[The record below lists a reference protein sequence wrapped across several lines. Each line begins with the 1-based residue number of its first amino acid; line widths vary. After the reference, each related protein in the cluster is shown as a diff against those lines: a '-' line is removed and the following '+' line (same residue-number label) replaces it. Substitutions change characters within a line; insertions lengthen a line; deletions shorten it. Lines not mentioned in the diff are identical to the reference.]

1 MEVIPAI
8 DLRGGRC
15 VRLYQGDYAQET
27 VYSDD
32 PVEVALRWQEMGAAR
47 LHVVDLDGAA
57 QGEPV
62 NLGVIESI
70 ARSLEAPIQVG
81 GGIRDMGAVEK
92 AWGIGVGRVVLGTSA
107 VGNPE
112 LVESACRRFGPDAL
126 IVGVDARDGLVAT
139 RGWRESSDV
148 TAIDLVSRMAA
159 LGVRRFVYTDISRD
173 GTMTEPNF
181 QAIEEL
187 MKSAG
192 AAVIASGGVSTIA
205 HIRRLAALGV
215 EGAIVGKALYEG
227 AIDLREAIAAA

>member
-32 PVEVALRWQEMGAAR
+32 PLGVALRWQDMGAAR

-57 QGEPV
+57 QGEPA

-70 ARSLEAPIQVG
+70 AGSLKIPLQMG
-81 GGIRDMGAVEK
+81 GGIRDMDAVER
-92 AWGIGVGRVVLGTSA
+92 ALGIGVERVVLGTSA
-107 VGNPE
+107 VADPG
-112 LVESACRRFGPDAL
+112 LVELACRRFGPDAL

-139 RGWRESSDV
+139 RGWRESSGV
-148 TAIDLVSRMAA
+148 TAIDLVHRMAA

-173 GTMTEPNF
+173 GAMTEPNF
-181 QAIEEL
+181 QSIEEL
-187 MKSAG
+187 LNETD
-192 AAVIASGGVSTIA
+192 AAVIASGGVSRVE
-205 HIRRLAALGV
+205 HLRRLALLGV

>member
-15 VRLYQGDYAQET
+15 VRLYQGDYSQET

-32 PVEVALRWQEMGAAR
+32 PVEVALRWQEMGAVR

-57 QGEPV
+57 QGEPT
-62 NLGVIESI
+62 NLEVIESI
-70 ARSLEAPIQVG
+70 ASSVAMPLQMG
-81 GGIRDMGAVEK
+81 GGIRDLATIERTL
-92 AWGIGVGRVVLGTSA
+92 GIGVGRVVLGTSA
-107 VGNPE
+107 VADPG
-112 LVESACRRFGPDAL
+112 LVESACRRIGPDAL

-139 RGWRESSDV
+139 RGWQESTEV
-148 TAIDLVSRMAA
+148 TAIDLVHRMTA

-187 MKSAG
+187 MNDTDAW
-192 AAVIASGGVSTIA
+192 VVASGGVSSIE
-205 HIRRLAALGV
+205 HLRRLASLGV